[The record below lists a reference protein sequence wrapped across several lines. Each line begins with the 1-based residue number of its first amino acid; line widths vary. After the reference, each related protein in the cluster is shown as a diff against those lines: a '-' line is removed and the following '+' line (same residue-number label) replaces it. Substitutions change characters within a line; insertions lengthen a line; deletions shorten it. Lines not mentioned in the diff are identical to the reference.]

1 LWETNGNSSTFQGP
15 HKSGKVDINLKKPYI
30 FRMVVV
36 LQDIVRE
43 VSKATKLALPDA
55 RVVVQKILDTLRKG
69 LASGQRIEIRDF
81 GVFRVKTVTGK
92 KGRDMARNLAINLPA
107 YKKVSFR
114 PGKKLKKFFWNLP
127 VEPVKKQAPS
137 GWKGQLEMFVETS
150 KL

>member
-1 LWETNGNSSTFQGP
+1 
-15 HKSGKVDINLKKPYI
+15 
-30 FRMVVV
+30 MVVV

-55 RVVVQKILDTLRKG
+55 RAVVHKILATLHKG
-69 LASGQRIEIRDF
+69 LATGQKIEIRDF
-81 GVFRVKTVTGK
+81 GVFRVKTVSGK
-92 KGRDMARNLAINLPA
+92 KGRDIARNLSINLPA

-114 PGKKLKKFFWNLP
+114 PGKKLKKAFWNLP
-127 VEPVKKQAPS
+127 AEPVKKLAPT